1 LERKPRILAVDDTR
15 TNLRIIQE
23 ALGDAFDLRLASSG
37 EEALDQS
44 TRFNPDI
51 VLLDIVMPGID
62 GYETCRRIR
71 QHPDLQHV
79 KIIMVSAQ
87 AGIDDRLQAYEAG
100 ANDYLL
106 KPFEQRE
113 LLAKIQVYL
122 HLKSSEEVERF
133 KADVITLLGHEMRTP
148 LTTMLGPAKML
159 LEEGDLPAS
168 ERQQLARLIYLGA
181 KRLHELV
188 EKAQL
193 LGSLWSGTW
202 KPSKQPVDLLTVL
215 RPALDRTI
223 RRAAPREVRVI
234 EDLAPCPD
242 IPVDPH
248 GIDQVISAILDNA
261 LRFSP
266 DGGEMRVTLRSLDD
280 AACLTISDQGPGIHP
295 DFIPRVFDAF
305 AKSDIHHHDAG
316 QGLSMAI
323 ARQLVLRHGGKLT
336 VESTLGQGATFR
348 LQLPRAAD
356 AAAA

>member
-1 LERKPRILAVDDTR
+1 MERKPRILAVDDTR

-23 ALGDAFDLRLASSG
+23 ALDDAFDLCLASSG
-37 EEALDQS
+37 EEALALS
-44 TRFNPDI
+44 ESFSPDI

-71 QHPDLQHV
+71 RHPELQHV
-79 KIIMVSAQ
+79 KIIMVSSQ
-87 AGIDDRLQAYEAG
+87 AGIDDRLRAYEAG
-100 ANDYLL
+100 ANDYLI
-106 KPFEQRE
+106 KPFERRE

-122 HLKSSEEVERF
+122 RLKSTEEVERF

-159 LEEGDLPAS
+159 LDDCELPAP

-202 KPSKQPVDLLTVL
+202 KPSRQPVELLTVI

-223 RRAAPREVRVI
+223 RRAMAREIRVI
-234 EDLAPCPD
+234 EDLAPCPGVS
-242 IPVDPH
+242 VDPH
-248 GIDQVISAILDNA
+248 GIDQVVTSILDNA

-266 DGGEMRVTLRSLDD
+266 DGGEIRVTLRVLEGTVG
-280 AACLTISDQGPGIHP
+280 LMISDQGPGIHP
-295 DFIPRVFDAF
+295 DFLPRVFDAF

-323 ARQLVLRHGGKLT
+323 AQQIVQHHGGSLN
-336 VESTLGQGATFR
+336 VESTPGQGATFR
-348 LQLPRAAD
+348 LELPLGTS